1 MKTIIE
7 SSWENVFSMSAFL
20 LLGNLLSFLYKDQVR
35 YDKKKLEKF
44 VTFSYLVATINFNCF
59 KNKLHLLPRFWECLL
74 FLTST

>member
-35 YDKKKLEKF
+35 YDKKTLEKF
-44 VTFSYLVATINFNCF
+44 VTFSYLVATINF
-59 KNKLHLLPRFWECLL
+59 
-74 FLTST
+74 